1 MACLHTDVTAAK
13 DTLARIRLI
22 EKELGVHV
30 ALAHDPTWMQ
40 DESDPVLLSLLDEK
54 LVKGMRA
61 AFPQQQPF

>member
-13 DTLARIRLI
+13 DTLARIRLM

-30 ALAHDPTWMQ
+30 ALAHDATWMQ
-40 DESDPVLLSLLDEK
+40 EENDPVLLSLLDEK
-54 LVKGMRA
+54 FTKDMRA